1 MALDIWQA
9 ILLAGH
15 FTQNVSNQHLSR
27 HPAGHFPAGHLK
39 STLSE
44 IKESP
49 DITTFSETQQAIS
62 IPAGHLSKKPDI
74 TTFSETQQAIR
85 TPAGHLGKKPDITTF
100 SETQQAIRIPAGHLG
115 KKPDITTFSE
125 TQQAIWTSSR
135 PIFWPTNV
143 SPKPSPV
150 ERNGPK
156 NQPPSYPFGVHKPL
170 TVEVPLYPLH
180 Q

>member
-1 MALDIWQA
+1 MIRLITALDIWQA

-44 IKESP
+44 IKES
-49 DITTFSETQQAIS
+49 
-62 IPAGHLSKKPDI
+62 PDI